1 MATGQARLNPPLGER
16 GEQQQEGRF
25 GRRKLLLG
33 VMGVSAGAFALSFT
47 VVPLFVT
54 KVLQIA
60 VQEIAAGD
68 QLVYSATGLN
78 GAAAGDPVKA
88 SDLQQG
94 TSVQAFPKGK
104 TDNQQ
109 NLVEIVRISAGSGKE
124 GLVAYSAICTHLGC
138 VVMAKLNQT
147 GDIPCPCHG
156 SQFNPANNAAVVGG
170 PAPRPLPSLPIDVG
184 PDGVITAAGPFSA
197 PVGVE

>member
-1 MATGQARLNPPLGER
+1 MATGQARLNTPLDER
-16 GEQQQEGRF
+16 GNPPQEGRF

-47 VVPLFVT
+47 AVPLFVT

-60 VQEIAAGD
+60 VQEIAVGD
-68 QLVYSATGLN
+68 QLVYSTATN

-94 TSVQAFPKGK
+94 ASVQAFPKGK

-109 NLVEIVRISAGSGKE
+109 NLVEIVRIAAGSGKE
-124 GLVAYSAICTHLGC
+124 GLVAYSAICTHLAC
-138 VVMAKLNQT
+138 VVQSKLNQA
-147 GDIPCPCHG
+147 GEIPCPCHN
-156 SQFNPANNAAVVGG
+156 SQFNPANNAAVVSG

-184 PDGVITAAGPFSA
+184 PDGIITAAGPFSA
-197 PVGVE
+197 PVGVV